1 MARPKTA
8 LLLLAGRGSRLQEL
22 TQETPK
28 CLVQVNGK
36 TILERMLANL
46 EAYGIAKVVMVVGY
60 QREKIINAVNSKR
73 PNLDI
78 QFVVNSEWD
87 KTNNIVSLYM
97 AKDYLKEDFLL
108 IEGDIVAEQ
117 KSLFLLDAP
126 NLIALD
132 HFQDFMDGTV
142 VFLTEDNEVARFYL
156 KSSPDR
162 PSDLSKLYKTVN
174 IYSINGLEFQQIILP
189 RLNRLISQNETQTY
203 YERAFAEAVNSG
215 DIVFRGVDFSK
226 FYWAEID
233 DPKDL
238 HYAEKL
244 FANH

>member
-8 LLLLAGRGSRLQEL
+8 LLLLAGRGSRLQEF

-46 EAYGIAKVVMVVGY
+46 EAYGIAKVIMVVGY
-60 QREKIINAVNSKR
+60 QREKIINAVNGKR

-97 AKDYLKEDFLL
+97 AKDYLNEDFLL

-117 KSLFLLDAP
+117 ESLFLLDAP
-126 NLIALD
+126 NLMALD

-142 VFLTEDNEVARFYL
+142 VSLTEDNEVARFYL

-162 PSDLSKLYKTVN
+162 PEDLSGLYKTVN
-174 IYSINGLEFQQIILP
+174 IYSLANQDFRWSILP
-189 RLNRLISQNETQTY
+189 RLDRLIANNETQTY

-215 DIVFRGVDFSK
+215 EVLFQGVDYSGLQ
-226 FYWAEID
+226 WAEID